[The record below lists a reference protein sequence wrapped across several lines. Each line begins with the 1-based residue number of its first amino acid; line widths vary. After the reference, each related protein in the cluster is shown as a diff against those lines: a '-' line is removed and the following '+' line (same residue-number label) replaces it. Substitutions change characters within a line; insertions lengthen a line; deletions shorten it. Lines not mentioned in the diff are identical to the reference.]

1 MGKAHRTF
9 TREFKI
15 QTVELIQSGNRP
27 VAQIAR
33 ELGIVETVL
42 RRWVQQFSQQ
52 GETAF
57 PGKGH
62 QTGLEEEVKRLRREV
77 EVLKMEREVLKKALL
92 ICSTDT
98 RR

>member
-9 TREFKI
+9 SREFKI
-15 QTVELIQSGNRP
+15 QTVELIQTSGKP
-27 VAQIAR
+27 LAQVAR

-42 RRWVQQFSQQ
+42 RRWMQQFSQA
-52 GETAF
+52 GAEAF

-62 QTGLEEEVKRLRREV
+62 QTALEEEVKRLRREV

-92 ICSTDT
+92 ICSTDN